1 MAATIRMAT
10 ASDARE
16 VLAIYA
22 STVRD
27 TAISYETEVPSEAE
41 IAGRI
46 TSTLE
51 AYPWLACEIGGRFAG
66 YAYASRFRA
75 RAAYQWTAETTVY
88 VADWARQRG
97 VARGLY
103 TSLLECCRVIGHRTA
118 VGVIGLPNEP
128 SVRFHL
134 AMGFVEVGVF
144 HRCGYKFNQW
154 QDAGWYERAIG
165 KHEQSPTLPPALK
178 TPAACAGITEW
189 QDALRCGLTLIRG

>member
-10 ASDARE
+10 VADARE

-22 STVRD
+22 PVVRE
-27 TAISYETEVPSEAE
+27 TAISYETEVPDEAE
-41 IAGRI
+41 IARRI
-46 TSTLE
+46 ASTLE
-51 AYPWLACEIGGRFAG
+51 AYPWLACEIDGRFAG

-75 RAAYQWTAETTVY
+75 RTAYQWTAETTVY
-88 VADWARQRG
+88 VADWARKRG

-165 KHEQSPTLPPALK
+165 KYELEPAVPPSLK
-178 TPAACAGITEW
+178 TPAACATTTEW
-189 QDALRCGLTLIRG
+189 QAALRSGLSCIRA

>member
-1 MAATIRMAT
+1 MVATIRMAT
-10 ASDARE
+10 VADARE

-22 STVRD
+22 PIVRG
-27 TAISYETEVPSEAE
+27 TAISYETEVPSETE
-41 IAGRI
+41 IGGRI
-46 TSTLE
+46 ASTLE
-51 AYPWLACEIGGRFAG
+51 AYPWLCCEIDGRFAG

-88 VADWARQRG
+88 VADWARKRG

-128 SVRFHL
+128 SVRFHR
-134 AMGFVEVGVF
+134 AMGFVEVGVI

-165 KHEQSPTLPPALK
+165 DHEMSPSVPPVLR
-178 TPAACAGITEW
+178 TPAACATTAEW
-189 QDALRCGLTLIRG
+189 HAALRSGLSSIRA

>member
-10 ASDARE
+10 VSDARE

-22 STVRD
+22 PIVRE
-27 TAISYETEVPSEAE
+27 TAITYETEVPSETE

-46 TSTLE
+46 VATLE
-51 AYPWLACEIGGRFAG
+51 AYPWLCCEIDGRFAG
-66 YAYASRFRA
+66 YAYASRFRT
-75 RAAYQWTAETTVY
+75 RAAYQWTTETTVY
-88 VADWARQRG
+88 VAGWARQRG

-103 TSLLECCRVIGHRTA
+103 TSLLDCCRVLGYRTA

-128 SVRFHL
+128 SVAFHR

-165 KHEQSPTLPPALK
+165 AYERTPSVPPVLK
-178 TPAACAGITEW
+178 TPSACAGMTEW
-189 QDALRCGLTLIRG
+189 QDALRSGLLLIRA